1 MIIFFGCRS
10 PFAWH
15 PKFENNLRSEQNDHE
30 ILFVFT
36 RHAVL
41 CGDVTRGKHLIR
53 PLSGGPPVCLLKR
66 TKLSGPVVHFFV
78 LLLTFFSRAKRH
90 VLNS

>member
-1 MIIFFGCRS
+1 MIFFFGCRS

-53 PLSGGPPVCLLKR
+53 PLSGGPPVFPFCYLR
-66 TKLSGPVVHFFV
+66 
-78 LLLTFFSRAKRH
+78 FSLE
-90 VLNS
+90 LNDMF